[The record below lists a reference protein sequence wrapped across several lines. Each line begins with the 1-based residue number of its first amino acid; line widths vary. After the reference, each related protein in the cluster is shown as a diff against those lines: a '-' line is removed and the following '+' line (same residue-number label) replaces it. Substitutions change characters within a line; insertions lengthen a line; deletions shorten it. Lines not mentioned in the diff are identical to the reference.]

1 MPFVPLINRTAFTF
15 YSGAMSAEQLVHACA
30 ERGYPAAG
38 LCDRDGLYAAVRFF
52 KAAKRV
58 GLKPVLGAEI
68 TGGTFRISDLG
79 FGKER
84 TVGRRLAGPS
94 NPQSQI
100 PNPKSSPVCLCEDR
114 RGLRPPLRADH
125 APEPGAGPLRQGGG
139 VRGGHGG
146 RARGPPRLGRD
157 PPLRPR
163 ESRQESGSGAG
174 EPLRAPHGGPQGRR
188 RRPRRGGLARS
199 CPSSR
204 RRGPPSWTPRA
215 TPSTAS
221 CAPPST

>member
-1 MPFVPLINRTAFTF
+1 MPFAPLINRTAFTF

-84 TVGRRLAGPS
+84 TVGRRLSGPS

-100 PNPKSSPVCLCEDR
+100 PNPKSSLFVFAKTDEGYARLCGLITRRNLEPDR
-114 RGLRPPLRADH
+114 FDRVGECA
-125 APEPGAGPLRQGGG
+125 AATA
-139 VRGGHGG
+139 GGHLALLASDVTLLYALEKVGKKAG
-146 RARGPPRLGRD
+146 VERRATSSRASRGTQRPTATPAPPRT
-157 PPLRPR
+157 
-163 ESRQESGSGAG
+163 GSN
-174 EPLRAPHGGPQGRR
+174 
-188 RRPRRGGLARS
+188 
-199 CPSSR
+199 CPSSP

-221 CAPPST
+221 CAPPSI